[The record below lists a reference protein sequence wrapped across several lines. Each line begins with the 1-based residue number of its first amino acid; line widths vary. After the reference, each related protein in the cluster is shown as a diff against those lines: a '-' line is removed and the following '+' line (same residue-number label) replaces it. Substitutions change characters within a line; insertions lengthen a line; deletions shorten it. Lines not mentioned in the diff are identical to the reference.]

1 MSGTDVADQEGT
13 EGTTEDQDAPKKGN
27 LLGLLKVWLPFPVIL
42 GAVFFWQFKSGGF
55 SPPEPEATA
64 DQTVFEGAGPELPV
78 LLEALQ
84 QERASLQ
91 RAWEQ
96 LRFAERRV
104 LIEQS
109 EIEARQTDIEAL
121 LARVE
126 ANVQVMEDERT
137 QMLSQVAR
145 VYETMKPDAA
155 AQILSGIDVDT
166 STEIIRRMKERNAA
180 AVMASLEPQAAA
192 RISQKMIRTP

>member
-1 MSGTDVADQEGT
+1 MFD
-13 EGTTEDQDAPKKGN
+13 
-27 LLGLLKVWLPFPVIL
+27 
-42 GAVFFWQFKSGGF
+42 
-55 SPPEPEATA
+55 
-64 DQTVFEGAGPELPV
+64 GAGAELPV

-84 QERASLQ
+84 EERASLQ
-91 RAWEQ
+91 RSWEE

-104 LIEQS
+104 LMEQT
-109 EIEARQTDIEAL
+109 EITERQADIEEL

-126 ANVQVMEDERT
+126 ASVQVMEDERT

-155 AQILSGIDVDT
+155 AEILAGIDVET

-180 AVMASLEPQAAA
+180 VVMASLEPQAAA